1 MLKAVKKSTEVNKA
15 KLKLSASNGN
25 ENNITT
31 NNNNNKNKNS
41 SSSGINSNK
50 DSDNNSEVSSAL
62 DLKRETIVG
71 QISEGS
77 SNDCLPLKKLSLKG
91 NQLCGSIL
99 IGNYNY
105 LTQLE
110 VCENEMEVL
119 DLSSLAQL
127 ETLKCSYNKL
137 IELIFNGSNLQTLI
151 ADHNCLQS
159 VPISK
164 SVPLKLL
171 HIDLS
176 HNYLSELPKWI
187 GECVS
192 LVTLSASHNLLNN
205 VTELLS
211 NCRIK
216 CLQTLDLAYNRLQE
230 LNYLPDSFCSVRQ
243 LQLQSN
249 ELQCLPANFFAVTHS
264 HLSSLN
270 ASCNRLTSLPRYE
283 QNNNAALEELCLT
296 SNHLND
302 NIFDVLLHAGRLK
315 TLRLAHNR
323 IAVLPADCVHNWP
336 DLEVLVL
343 SGNMLQQL
351 PEQLSAL
358 SQLRV
363 LRCCNNLLLS
373 TPKLAKL
380 KKLKILDLAHNHLDR
395 INLLSLVPVR
405 ILKYLDLSGNLQL
418 QVDEQQLKACQTQSQ
433 RIWSLIDVSGNN
445 RAALP
450 TSINTQVLPS
460 ESNEKRTSKVSTQSW
475 SLGFAETPG
484 DLRRLLVSQ
493 LRASP
498 MNGFDQALFG
508 MFESETEADARIAQ
522 QMAQLVPELLKQE
535 QTLNETSHN
544 DYMKYTLLAAQRQCS
559 GNLRSATLFHLV
571 RLPTKVHALKT
582 KRFVLRMANMG
593 YLDAYL
599 VRRTTHL
606 RLTQPEIQLG
616 VNTRKQAVGHSLP
629 DPEILEVTLSNDD
642 QYLVLANDQ
651 LWSVMDIGRAARE
664 IRKEENALLAAKRL
678 LEIAQSFGATKNLS
692 LIVVRFCHLSTDV
705 DHLIRELKQSVRK
718 KPAIIASQSQN
729 LSVSKRT
736 CCDRSNA
743 CRHRTLDQ
751 ELLAGRYSPSG
762 QSNPDI
768 LAKDIGGS
776 SGHVVA
782 KDEFILAHARV
793 MQEEQQ
799 LEMLDETESVLSE
812 EQFKCWEYMLEQN
825 TQLLFDKELNTI
837 SKSFS
842 KQRMPTTAKL
852 TAADC
857 NDLKSN
863 LIRNVTNKFI
873 SSSTPHLPQSAA
885 TIAAYQQP
893 VKQPLTTEHFGS
905 MRSFQQ
911 SHNYGYNLIDGKAR
925 DAFAKLGGGPHA
937 AYFGS
942 LQRRMPYNFEYD
954 FPVPQERN
962 HDVLDEEDVDEDV
975 YTEHESRMRK
985 YWGVATT
992 EL

>member
-1 MLKAVKKSTEVNKA
+1 MLKAVKKSTEVNKT
-15 KLKLSASNGN
+15 KLKLSASHGK
-25 ENNITT
+25 ENNNSS
-31 NNNNNKNKNS
+31 NNNNNSNS
-41 SSSGINSNK
+41 GNSSNK
-50 DSDNNSEVSSAL
+50 DTDRSSEVSSAL
-62 DLKRETIVG
+62 GLTAAK
-71 QISEGS
+71 SEGS
-77 SNDCLPLKKLSLKG
+77 PNDCPPLKKLSLKG

-127 ETLKCSYNKL
+127 ETLKCSHNKL
-137 IELIFNGSNLQTLI
+137 IELIFNGTNLQTLV
-151 ADHNCLQS
+151 ANHNCLQNI
-159 VPISK
+159 PISK

-171 HIDLS
+171 HIDIS
-176 HNYLSELPKWI
+176 HNYLTELPQWI
-187 GECVS
+187 GECVA
-192 LVTLSASHNLLNN
+192 LTTLSAAHNQLSH
-205 VTELLS
+205 VTELLR
-211 NCRIK
+211 NWRIK
-216 CLQTLDLAYNRLQE
+216 CLRTLDLAYNGLQE
-230 LNYLPDSFCSVRQ
+230 LDYLPEAFSSVQQ
-243 LQLQSN
+243 LMLQSN
-249 ELQCLPANFFAVTHS
+249 ELQRLPANFFAVTHTQ
-264 HLSSLN
+264 LSTLN
-270 ASCNRLTSLPRYE
+270 ASCNRLSALPRYE

-296 SNHLND
+296 ANQLND
-302 NIFDVLLHAGRLK
+302 NIFEVLLHAVRLRM
-315 TLRLAHNR
+315 LRLAHNR
-323 IAVLPADCVHNWP
+323 IESLPADCVRSWP
-336 DLEVLVL
+336 HLEVLVL

-351 PEQLSAL
+351 PEHVSAL
-358 SQLRV
+358 SQLRE
-363 LRCCNNLLLS
+363 LRCCNNLLLC
-373 TPKLAKL
+373 TPQLAKL
-380 KKLKILDLAHNHLDR
+380 TKLKILDLAHNHLDR
-395 INLLSLVPVR
+395 INLLSLVPSR
-405 ILKYLDLSGNLQL
+405 NLKYLDLSGNLQL
-418 QVDEQQLKACQTQSQ
+418 QVDEQQLKVCQTQSQ

-450 TSINTQVLPS
+450 TSISTQRLPS
-460 ESNEKRTSKVSTQSW
+460 ESQERRLSKGKTQPW

-484 DLRRLLVSQ
+484 EQRRLLVHQ

-498 MNGFDQALFG
+498 THAVDAALFG
-508 MFESETEADARIAQ
+508 MFESASEVDARLTQ

-535 QTLNETSHN
+535 QTLKEAPHN
-544 DYMKYTLLAAQRQCS
+544 DYLKYTLLAAQRKCAGQ
-559 GNLRSATLFHLV
+559 LRSAALFHLL
-571 RLPTKVHALKT
+571 RLPAKAHALKT
-582 KRFVLRMANMG
+582 KRYVLRMASTG
-593 YLDAYL
+593 CFEAYL

-606 RLTQPEIQLG
+606 RLTRPGVQLDTE
-616 VNTRKQAVGHSLP
+616 TRQRADVHSLP
-629 DPEILEVTLSNDD
+629 DPEMLEVTLSNDD

-664 IRKEENALLAAKRL
+664 MRKEENALLAAKRL

-692 LIVVRFCHLSTDV
+692 VIVVRFCHLSTDV

-718 KPAIIASQSQN
+718 KPALLAPQSHN

-751 ELLAGRYSPSG
+751 EVLAGRYSPSG
-762 QSNPDI
+762 QSNPDL
-768 LAKDIGGS
+768 LAKDTA
-776 SGHVVA
+776 HAVA

-793 MQEEQQ
+793 LQEEQQ

-842 KQRMPTTAKL
+842 KQRLPTAAKL
-852 TAADC
+852 TAVEC

-873 SSSTPHLPQSAA
+873 SSSAPQLPQSAA
-885 TIAAYQQP
+885 NIGAFQP
-893 VKQPLTTEHFGS
+893 TLKQPLATEHFGS

-911 SHNYGYNLIDGKAR
+911 SHNYGYNLFDSKVR
-925 DAFAKLGGGPHA
+925 DAYAKLGGGPHA

-954 FPVPQERN
+954 FAVTQERQ
-962 HDVLDEEDVDEDV
+962 HSALDEEEDVDEDG
-975 YTEHESRMRK
+975 YTEHDSRMRK

>member
-1 MLKAVKKSTEVNKA
+1 
-15 KLKLSASNGN
+15 
-25 ENNITT
+25 
-31 NNNNNKNKNS
+31 
-41 SSSGINSNK
+41 
-50 DSDNNSEVSSAL
+50 
-62 DLKRETIVG
+62 
-71 QISEGS
+71 
-77 SNDCLPLKKLSLKG
+77 KKLSLKG

-127 ETLKCSYNKL
+127 EILKCSYNKL
-137 IELIFNGSNLQTLI
+137 IELIFNGTNLQTLI

-159 VPISK
+159 IPLSK
-164 SVPLKLL
+164 SVPLKLQ
-171 HIDLS
+171 HVDVS
-176 HNYLSELPKWI
+176 HNYLSELPQWI

-192 LVTLSASHNLLNN
+192 LTKLSAAHNHLRT
-205 VTELLS
+205 VTELLR

-216 CLQTLDLAYNRLQE
+216 CLRSLDLAYNGLQE
-230 LNYLPDSFCSVRQ
+230 LDYLPDAFCSVTQ

-249 ELQCLPANFFAVTHS
+249 ELQRLPTNFFAVTHS
-264 HLSSLN
+264 QLSTLN
-270 ASCNRLTSLPRYE
+270 VACNRLSTLPRYE

-296 SNHLND
+296 ANQLND
-302 NIFDVLLHAGRLK
+302 NMFDVLLHAGRLK
-315 TLRLAHNR
+315 VLRLAHNR
-323 IAVLPADCVHNWP
+323 IRVLPADCVRNWP

-343 SGNMLQQL
+343 SGNMLQTL
-351 PEQLSAL
+351 PEHVSAL

-363 LRCCNNLLLS
+363 LRCCNNLLLC
-373 TPKLAKL
+373 TPQLAKL
-380 KKLKILDLAHNHLDR
+380 HKLKILDLAHNHLDR
-395 INLLSLVPVR
+395 INLLSLVPTR
-405 ILKYLDLSGNLQL
+405 NLKYLDLSGNLQL

-450 TSINTQVLPS
+450 TSINTQRLTLDS
-460 ESNEKRTSKVSTQSW
+460 HEKQVSKAKTHPW
-475 SLGFAETPG
+475 SMGFAETPG
-484 DLRRLLVSQ
+484 ELRRLLVTQ
-493 LRASP
+493 LRASH
-498 MNGFDQALFG
+498 MNGFDEALFG
-508 MFESETEADARIAQ
+508 MFESESEADARIAQ
-522 QMAQLVPELLKQE
+522 KMAQLVPELLRQE
-535 QTLNETSHN
+535 QALKEMPHN
-544 DYMKYTLLAAQRQCS
+544 DYMKYTLLAAQRQC
-559 GNLRSATLFHLV
+559 GGYLRSASLFHLL
-571 RLPTKVHALKT
+571 RLPSKGHALKT
-582 KRFVLRMANMG
+582 KRFVLRMVSMG
-593 YLDAYL
+593 CFDAYL

-606 RLTQPEIQLG
+606 RLTQPEIPL
-616 VNTRKQAVGHSLP
+616 NTRKRADTHFLR
-629 DPEILEVTLSNDD
+629 DPEMLEVTLSNDD
-642 QYLVLANDQ
+642 QYLVLGNDE

-678 LEIAQSFGATKNLS
+678 LEIAQSFGATNNLS
-692 LIVVRFCHLSTDV
+692 VIVVRFCHLSTDV

-718 KPAIIASQSQN
+718 KPAMIAPQSQC

-743 CRHRTLDQ
+743 CRHRALDQ
-751 ELLAGRYSPSG
+751 EILAGRHSPSG

-768 LAKDIGGS
+768 LTKDIGGS
-776 SGHVVA
+776 HGQVVG

-793 MQEEQQ
+793 LQEEQE
-799 LEMLDETESVLSE
+799 LEMLEETESVLSE

-842 KQRMPTTAKL
+842 KQRLPTTAKL
-852 TAADC
+852 TAVDC

-873 SSSTPHLPQSAA
+873 SSSTPQLAQTPA
-885 TIAAYQQP
+885 TIASFQQP
-893 VKQPLTTEHFGS
+893 LKHKLTSEHFGS

-911 SHNYGYNLIDGKAR
+911 SHNYGYNLFDGKGR
-925 DAFAKLGGGPHA
+925 DPYANLGGGPHA

-942 LQRRMPYNFEYD
+942 LQRRMPYNYEYD
-954 FPVPQERN
+954 FAVTQERDHN
-962 HDVLDEEDVDEDV
+962 VLDEEDVDEDG